1 MASNTQE
8 TTFRRKTR
16 AKNAGAKRKSRLQ
29 NHGTTPSF
37 PVHTADA
44 DKNAPNEVS
53 PVTGPVLA

>member
-16 AKNAGAKRKSRLQ
+16 AKNAGAKRKSRLE

-37 PVHTADA
+37 PVHSIDS

-53 PVTGPVLA
+53 PKTGPVGA